1 MQHISTNVAPRD
13 AHLNR
18 ITRNLSSLLQ
28 PRHVNIKQHFTCVFS
43 ALVLSSSCDL
53 MPATHAQ
60 ETCTRNLCKSSGTR
74 NLHMCRSILYKFFL
88 LQVSC
93 TQLSTAL
100 FRNRNCLAHDTNR
113 ATWLASEL
121 TTESDTVCRCVWG
134 TLVHSWR
141 PVCTDDGDYDGIWL
155 L

>member
-1 MQHISTNVAPRD
+1 MQHISTNVASRD

-60 ETCTRNLCKSSGTR
+60 ETCTRNCASHLVQETYTCVGQSCAS
-74 NLHMCRSILYKFFL
+74 FFL
-88 LQVSC
+88 VQVSC

-100 FRNRNCLAHDTNR
+100 FRNRNCLARDTNC
-113 ATWLASEL
+113 ATWLASQL

-134 TLVHSWR
+134 TSVHSWR
-141 PVCTDDGDYDGIWL
+141 PVCTDDGDYDGIWSL
-155 L
+155 